1 MKNLKGKM
9 MNRKPT
15 IYVAGPMRGYEHYN
29 YPAFDERANIL
40 EKYGW
45 VVVNPAQLDR
55 NQGKP
60 MSDPM
65 AFSPDTN
72 YEDHEFMRMALCRDM
87 VAICE
92 ECTAI
97 YMMQDWEKSRGAKA
111 EWHLAKALGLEIYY
125 EVPLP
130 NYSD

>member
-1 MKNLKGKM
+1 

-15 IYVAGPMRGYEHYN
+15 IYVAGPMRNYENYN

-40 EKYGW
+40 DQYGW
-45 VVVNPAQLDR
+45 VVVNPAQMDR
-55 NQGKP
+55 NDGKP
-60 MSDPM
+60 MADPM
-65 AFSPDTN
+65 SFSPDTN
-72 YEDHEFMRMALCRDM
+72 YEDHEFMRLALRRDM

-97 YMMQDWEKSRGAKA
+97 YMMAEWEKSRGAKA
-111 EWHLAKALGLEIYY
+111 EWHLAKALGLDIYY

-130 NYSD
+130 FYPE